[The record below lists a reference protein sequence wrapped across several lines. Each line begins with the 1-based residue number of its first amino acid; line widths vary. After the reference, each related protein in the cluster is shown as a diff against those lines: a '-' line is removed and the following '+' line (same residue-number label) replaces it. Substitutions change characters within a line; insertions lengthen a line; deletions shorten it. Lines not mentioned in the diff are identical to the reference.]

1 MVSPMRPMPLRVRAE
16 RADGADVVEDVFRA
30 NRLLPDPRLG
40 EGYVLCHSRV
50 QVMAGHGHVEVLVE
64 RIDRERVRWVCR
76 RRQNVRLGADTDDVG
91 RVAAACALDVVGMD
105 GAPCNG
111 LEALFEETELV
122 EGVGV
127 KLDLRMASVGSL
139 KGTVDG
145 CGRRAPVF
153 VDLETRR
160 ACRELFEQWRG
171 DVGRRLAEE
180 AKIQR
185 KGFGLPEASARD

>member
-1 MVSPMRPMPLRVRAE
+1 M
-16 RADGADVVEDVFRA
+16 EDVFRA

-160 ACRELFEQWRG
+160 ACRELFEQWR
-171 DVGRRLAEE
+171 RRCRTPPCRRSQNSEE
-180 AKIQR
+180 R
-185 KGFGLPEASARD
+185 LRMPEASARD